1 MSIPNPI
8 QRRIYTTISTTICAG
23 VASLALCTPA
33 LAQDALGQG
42 NALDANTGQRGRI
55 NAQRPSFANELSFRN
70 AIATGNAPGGLSFR
84 GDLGYRSAGEFSGE
98 LGSDSLFAFR
108 RDSLYS
114 GLAGM
119 GIRGTDAIQYQFAL
133 TTGAMPPRN
142 LTGNLSLARDRYY
155 NPSGFNPGN
164 SSARARPE
172 SSGLDTGIRFDQ
184 EADRRDLR
192 GKQLTTQRP
201 DPSTGHMPGGLGS
214 GLVTGSMTGPTTGS
228 VPDSMLGSLRSA
240 STYAT
245 TSNLQPALLSI
256 YTEGID
262 ERPIGLIASPLLGI
276 TTTPMAQEERPA
288 NPLVARPSNA
298 NPTNPNAPGGIGPTR
313 LTTSYDALVEQMRAH
328 VQEMR
333 EQNQESGMSTI
344 QPDESN
350 DSWLVRQMQDL
361 REKLYGVKPA
371 NENEPNTTDPN
382 ATDPNATDPA
392 DLNNASPDG
401 TGQQSLTKPLDAIP
415 TDPEGPLSQRI
426 EDALRGIS
434 SDPTGVELYDPTVM
448 AIDPETLEVLR
459 GAAANEVEQ
468 LLDPGAGKR
477 DLYAEHMLAGQRLI
491 AQGRYFD
498 AEERFTHA
506 LSIRPGDIPSQ
517 LGRLHAQ
524 IGAGMVLSAAVNLQS
539 LFSMHPE
546 VIASRYT
553 GKLLPG
559 PKRIESLMIR
569 LKERSGIEGPVHS
582 KRALESD
589 QIRVSSA
596 LLLAYIGY
604 QVDDQE
610 ALVSG
615 LAMVNEIGTDLER
628 RFASLLTQ
636 VWIIDH
642 QPDPVAS
649 PRTSPE
655 TSGALDAD

>member
-1 MSIPNPI
+1 MSVPIPAH
-8 QRRIYTTISTTICAG
+8 RRVRTTILAG
-23 VASLALCTPA
+23 VALIALCSPVY
-33 LAQDALGQG
+33 AQDALGQG
-42 NALDANTGQRGRI
+42 NALDANTGQRGRT
-55 NAQRPSFANELSFRN
+55 NYQRPSFANELSFRN

-84 GDLGYRSAGEFSGE
+84 GDLGYRAAGEFSGE
-98 LGSDSLFAFR
+98 LGSDALFAYR

-133 TTGAMPPRN
+133 TTGAAPPRN
-142 LTGNLSLARDRYY
+142 LQGNLSLARDSYY
-155 NPSGFNPGN
+155 NPSQLNP
-164 SSARARPE
+164 SA
-172 SSGLDTGIRFDQ
+172 SGRNTGRNTSLETGLGTQIGFDQ
-184 EADRRDLR
+184 DAIEHDLR
-192 GKQLTTQRP
+192 GKQLAVPIPGSSATSGFE
-201 DPSTGHMPGGLGS
+201 PS
-214 GLVTGSMTGPTTGS
+214 
-228 VPDSMLGSLRSA
+228 SMLGSLRSP

-276 TTTPMAQEERPA
+276 TTTPMAQEDPQT
-288 NPLVARPSNA
+288 NSLVARPSNA
-298 NPTNPNAPGGIGPTR
+298 NSTSADAPGGIGSTK

-328 VQEMR
+328 VQAMR
-333 EQNQESGMSTI
+333 EQNEESGMSTI
-344 QPDESN
+344 RAEESN
-350 DSWLVRQMQDL
+350 DSWLIRQMQDL

-371 NENEPNTTDPN
+371 NENDPD
-382 ATDPNATDPA
+382 AADPNATDPA
-392 DLNNASPDG
+392 NPTNSADPTDPNALDPTDSP
-401 TGQQSLTKPLDAIP
+401 QNPLTDPFNVIP
-415 TDPEGPLSQRI
+415 TDPESPLSQVI

-434 SDPTGVELYDPTVM
+434 SDPTGVELYDPTAM

-459 GAAANEVEQ
+459 GAAASEIDQ
-468 LLDPGAGKR
+468 LLDPGADRR

-491 AQGRYFD
+491 TQERYFD

-546 VIASRYT
+546 VVASRYT

-559 PKRIESLMIR
+559 PKRIETLIIR
-569 LKERSGIEGPVHS
+569 LKERSGIEGPERS
-582 KRALESD
+582 LRMLESD

-596 LLLAYIGY
+596 LLLAYLGY
-604 QVDDQE
+604 QINDQE
-610 ALVSG
+610 AITSG
-615 LAMVNEIGTDLER
+615 LMLVNELGADVDR

-636 VWIIDH
+636 VWITDD
-642 QPDPVAS
+642 QAD
-649 PRTSPE
+649 TE
-655 TSGALDAD
+655 TSGAQDAD

>member
-1 MSIPNPI
+1 MPEKECPMFVPIPAHIPVQN
-8 QRRIYTTISTTICAG
+8 RRARTIILLAC
-23 VASLALCTPA
+23 VALIALCSPVH
-33 LAQDALGQG
+33 AQDALGQG
-42 NALDANTGQRGRI
+42 NALDANTGQRGPT
-55 NAQRPSFANELSFRN
+55 NYQRPSFANELSFRN

-84 GDLGYRSAGEFSGE
+84 GDLGYRAAGEFSGE
-98 LGSDSLFAFR
+98 LGSDALFAYR

-133 TTGAMPPRN
+133 TTGAAPPRN
-142 LTGNLSLARDRYY
+142 LQGNLSLARDSYY
-155 NPSGFNPGN
+155 NPSGFNP
-164 SSARARPE
+164 SY
-172 SSGLDTGIRFDQ
+172 SSGTSGRNTGLNTGIGFDQ
-184 EADRRDLR
+184 DAADRDLR
-192 GKQLTTQRP
+192 GKQLAVPVPGSDTTSGFE
-201 DPSTGHMPGGLGS
+201 PSS
-214 GLVTGSMTGPTTGS
+214 
-228 VPDSMLGSLRSA
+228 SMLGSLRSP

-245 TSNLQPALLSI
+245 TSNLQPALLSV
-256 YTEGID
+256 YAQGID

-276 TTTPMAQEERPA
+276 TTTPMAQEDSQI

-298 NPTNPNAPGGIGPTR
+298 SSTNPNAPGGIGSTK
-313 LTTSYDALVEQMRAH
+313 LTTSYDALVEQMREH
-328 VQEMR
+328 VQAMR

-350 DSWLVRQMQDL
+350 DSWLIRQMQDL

-371 NENEPNTTDPN
+371 NEN
-382 ATDPNATDPA
+382 DPNATDPA
-392 DLNNASPDG
+392 DPADPNATNPADPN
-401 TGQQSLTKPLDAIP
+401 QIDPNDPPQNPLTDPFNAIP
-415 TDPEGPLSQRI
+415 TDPESPLSQAI

-434 SDPTGVELYDPTVM
+434 SDPTGIELYDPTAM

-459 GAAANEVEQ
+459 GAAASEIDQ
-468 LLDPGAGKR
+468 LLDPGADRR

-569 LKERSGIEGPVHS
+569 LKERSGIEGPERS
-582 KRALESD
+582 MRMLESD

-604 QVDDQE
+604 QINDQE
-610 ALVSG
+610 AITSG
-615 LAMVNEIGTDLER
+615 LVLVNDIGADVDR

-642 QPDPVAS
+642 ESNTDS
-649 PRTSPE
+649 
-655 TSGALDAD
+655 SGAQGAD